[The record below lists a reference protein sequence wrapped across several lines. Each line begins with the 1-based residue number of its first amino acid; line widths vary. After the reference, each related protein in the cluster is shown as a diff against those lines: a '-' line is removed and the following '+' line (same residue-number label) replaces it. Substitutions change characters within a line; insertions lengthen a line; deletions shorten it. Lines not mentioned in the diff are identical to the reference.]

1 MTGLCHVSK
10 ILEAYTPYKYI
21 IPNQFIDHIDFVP
34 LIFKKI
40 GFPKLLGFFSP
51 VHYFYTISF
60 SRYYWSF
67 FVPYPIIFFDGL
79 SISLLE
85 IRKKSLL
92 QCCLQ
97 LGKLVRVFDN
107 TCILPFFTKCSIT
120 FLILQ
125 LACCM

>member
-1 MTGLCHVSK
+1 MTGPCHVSK
-10 ILEAYTPYKYI
+10 ILEAYTPYNYI

-34 LIFKKI
+34 LIFKKF

-79 SISLLE
+79 SISHLE

-97 LGKLVRVFDN
+97 LGNWSEYLIIPVSFHSSQN
-107 TCILPFFTKCSIT
+107 AQLLFLFCS
-120 FLILQ
+120 
-125 LACCM
+125 